1 MVKGIK
7 QKVHEMKK
15 NPQKRFYFRSLNM
28 MVLGCIIG
36 VTVFSQKLHSAEE
49 DLMQKVSLIQN
60 RYQSISSFS
69 GQFIQTSFR
78 NDADSLPVVAEGKV
92 SFLRPGKMRWE
103 YQIPEE
109 QLLVTD
115 GETVWLYDP
124 LLENVTVQELSR
136 ITFLLG
142 VGDLNRDF
150 IPRTLSRELLK
161 APEGL
166 LVELEP
172 KEKLANLDFIQLEVH
187 KENHHLKTLLLMDR
201 QGNYRTIVLKSM
213 EYNLDLDSQLFHFE
227 IPEGMEVLRAD

>member
-1 MVKGIK
+1 ML
-7 QKVHEMKK
+7 
-15 NPQKRFYFRSLNM
+15 FRS
-28 MVLGCIIG
+28 
-36 VTVFSQKLHSAEE
+36 
-49 DLMQKVSLIQN
+49 
-60 RYQSISSFS
+60 
-69 GQFIQTSFR
+69 
-78 NDADSLPVVAEGKV
+78 
-92 SFLRPGKMRWE
+92 
-103 YQIPEE
+103 
-109 QLLVTD
+109 
-115 GETVWLYDP
+115 
-124 LLENVTVQELSR
+124 
-136 ITFLLG
+136 
-142 VGDLNRDF
+142 DLNRDF